1 MLFRSHGISYFFLSL
16 IFEMGISQIGDQ
28 SIEETVL
35 IVSSSERDKFDQR
48 SEKSALAKV
57 GALFSVCVK
66 LLMISIEN
74 EKIVVEY
81 MWQKIEYTY
90 D

>member
-1 MLFRSHGISYFFLSL
+1 M
-16 IFEMGISQIGDQ
+16 
-28 SIEETVL
+28 
-35 IVSSSERDKFDQR
+35 SS
-48 SEKSALAKV
+48 LAKA

-81 MWQKIEYTY
+81 MWQKFECTY
-90 D
+90 DFILHYYVKQLVKRSNSNP

>member
-1 MLFRSHGISYFFLSL
+1 M
-16 IFEMGISQIGDQ
+16 
-28 SIEETVL
+28 
-35 IVSSSERDKFDQR
+35 SS
-48 SEKSALAKV
+48 LAKA

-81 MWQKIEYTY
+81 MWQKFEYTY
-90 D
+90 DFLHFALLCSTTIALKASFL